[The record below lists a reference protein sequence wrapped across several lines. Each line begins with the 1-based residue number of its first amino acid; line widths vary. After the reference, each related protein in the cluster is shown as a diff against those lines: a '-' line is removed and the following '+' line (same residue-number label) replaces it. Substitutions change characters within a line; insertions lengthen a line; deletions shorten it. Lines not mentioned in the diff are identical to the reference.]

1 MAGSDEDQ
9 TTERRTDSKFYRRQP
24 GLGWLL
30 AFLVIPALLALIG
43 WAGMDRSAKDLE
55 LTAPSVDPSATLTAS
70 SSPSAATT
78 SAALPATGYAPFS
91 IVRNGNVGDPA
102 GVKGFTL
109 TGEVPDESTR
119 TSLLDALRT
128 ALPGALIVDNLKVVP
143 GVQVPD
149 FAGLGGVF
157 SAALGIPDFGLK
169 LEGDTVTLSGT
180 APSEDL
186 KAAAESAAA
195 ATWPNVKIV
204 NNIQVTAAPAPS
216 APPPPGPPAGVSQ
229 GGTCATLQADISGL
243 LGTPINFSTDGFTLA
258 PDSRQLV
265 SQVAGKVKACPNV
278 KVAVAG
284 YTDNSG
290 TDAINVPLSASRA
303 KAVADAFVSD
313 GVLAGAVTSSGAG
326 SADPVANNGTPEG
339 RAQNRRVEITV
350 S

>member
-43 WAGMDRSAKDLE
+43 WAGLDHSAKDFE
-55 LTAPSVDPSATLTAS
+55 LTAPSVDPSATLTAP

-109 TGEVPDESTR
+109 AGEVSDESMR
-119 TSLLDALRT
+119 TSLLDALGT
-128 ALPGALIVDNLKVVP
+128 ALPGAVIVDNLKVVP

-157 SAALGIPDFGLK
+157 SAALSIPDFGLK
-169 LEGDTVTLSGT
+169 LEDDTVTLSGT

-186 KAAAESAAA
+186 KAAAEAAA
-195 ATWPNVKIV
+195 ATTWPNIKIV
-204 NNIQVTAAPAPS
+204 NDIQVTSAPAPS
-216 APPPPGPPAGVSQ
+216 APPPGPPAGVGQ

-243 LGTPINFSTDGFTLA
+243 LRTPINFSTDGFTLA

-265 SQVAGKVKACPNV
+265 SQVAGMVKACPNA

-303 KAVADAFVSD
+303 KAVADALVSD
-313 GVLAGAVTSSGAG
+313 GVVAGAVTSTGAG

>member
-1 MAGSDEDQ
+1 MAGSDADR
-9 TTERRTDSKFYRRQP
+9 TAERRTDSKFYRRQP

-30 AFLVIPALLALIG
+30 AFLAIPALLALIG
-43 WAGMDRSAKDLE
+43 WAGLDRSAKDLE
-55 LTAPSVDPSATLTAS
+55 LTTPSVNPSATLTVPS
-70 SSPSAATT
+70 SASAATT
-78 SAALPATGYAPFS
+78 SAAMPAGGYAPFS

-109 TGEVPDESTR
+109 TGELPDESTKA
-119 TSLLDALRT
+119 SLLDALKT
-128 ALPGALIVDNLKVVP
+128 ALPGAAIVDNLTVIP

-157 SAALGIPDFGLK
+157 SAALGIPDFGLS

-180 APSEDL
+180 APSEEL

-204 NNIQVTAAPAPS
+204 NNIQVTPAS
-216 APPPPGPPAGVSQ
+216 APPAPPPGPPAGVGP
-229 GGTCATLQADISGL
+229 GGACATLQADITAL
-243 LGTPINFSTDGFTLA
+243 LRTPINFSTDGFTLA
-258 PDSRQLV
+258 PDSRQQL
-265 SQVAGKVKACPNV
+265 SLVAGKLKACPDV

-290 TDAINVPLSASRA
+290 NDAINVPLSASRA
-303 KAVADAFVSD
+303 KAVADALVSD
-313 GVLAGAVTSSGAG
+313 GVAAGAVTSRGAG
-326 SADPVANNGTPEG
+326 SADPVANNGAPEG

>member
-1 MAGSDEDQ
+1 MA
-9 TTERRTDSKFYRRQP
+9 DSKFYRRQP

-43 WAGMDRSAKDLE
+43 WAGMDRSDKELE
-55 LTAPSVDPSATLTAS
+55 LTAPSVDPSATLTAP
-70 SSPSAATT
+70 SSPSAPTT
-78 SAALPATGYAPFS
+78 TAGMPAGGYTPFS

-102 GVKGFTL
+102 GVMGFTVA
-109 TGEVPDESTR
+109 GEVPDEATKS
-119 TSLLDALRT
+119 SLLETLGM
-128 ALPGALIVDNLKVVP
+128 ALPGAKIVDELKITP
-143 GVQVPD
+143 GVTVPD
-149 FAGLGGVF
+149 VAGLGGVF
-157 SAALGIPDFGLK
+157 SAAIGIPWFGLH
-169 LEGDTVTLSGT
+169 LEGDTLTLTGT
-180 APSEDL
+180 APSEEL

-204 NNIQVTAAPAPS
+204 NNIRVEATS
-216 APPPPGPPAGVSQ
+216 APPAPPPGPVSGTGQ
-229 GGTCATLQADISGL
+229 GGPCATLQADITGL
-243 LGTPINFSTDGFTLA
+243 LRTPINFGTDGFALA

-265 SQVAGKVKACPNV
+265 SQVAGKLKACPDV

-290 TDAINVPLSASRA
+290 NDAINVPLSASRA
-303 KAVADAFVSD
+303 KAVADALVSD
-313 GVLAGAVTSSGAG
+313 GVTAGAVTSRGAG